1 MLPLINIG
9 AINDFPFI
17 AEDFDALTTY
27 GLICKVAKSLN
38 DTIKQVNKN
47 TNWINNYVD
56 EFDEI
61 KAQISALN
69 QIVNNHTVSI
79 NDIYNRL
86 TTLSETVTNNYN
98 TLKNYID
105 VNVANLQYQ
114 IDNFAIDNIR
124 IYDPT
129 TGLYSSIQ
137 TVINNMYGIINV
149 NGITAGEFDMLE
161 LTASEFDAFDITAY
175 QFDSN
180 SKNILVI

>member
-9 AINDFPFI
+9 VINDFPFI

-69 QIVNNHTVSI
+69 DIVTNHTASI
-79 NDIYNRL
+79 NDLYNRL
-86 TTLSETVTNNYN
+86 TTLSETVINNYN

-114 IDNFAIDNIR
+114 IDNFAVDNIKL
-124 IYDPT
+124 YDPT

-149 NGITAGEFDMLE
+149 NGITAGEFDTLE
-161 LTASEFDAFDITAY
+161 LTASEFDAFNITAY